1 MFLELSRKRKFYTFH
16 SSSVE
21 VIGVDSIVAGH
32 FPLSLLLPV
41 ESDQMMITSG
51 GGGGCTEREWKTC
64 RQAPMDAMDEQTNER
79 MDR

>member
-1 MFLELSRKRKFYTFH
+1 M
-16 SSSVE
+16 
-21 VIGVDSIVAGH
+21 AGH